1 MSYLTSYYPQTVKVF
16 LETRPALAEIL
27 EVIWLFALIYFAVG
41 LLILWRI
48 KFYSPKPARAKEPS
62 PLRSF
67 LKAGL
72 GFKCFMGAVIIFAL
86 LAYLVAFLI
95 MSAFVCELA
104 NRLFTNPIG
113 QWPWMEWGFVAV
125 IFLFS
130 VFCIWLSTRK

>member
-1 MSYLTSYYPQTVKVF
+1 MSYLTSYCPQTIKVF
-16 LETRPALAEIL
+16 METRPVLAEIL
-27 EVIWLFALIYFAVG
+27 EEFGLFALIYFAVG

-48 KFYSPKPARAKEPS
+48 KFYRPKPARAKEPS
-62 PLRSF
+62 PLRLF
-67 LKAGL
+67 LKEGL
-72 GFKCFMGAVIIFAL
+72 GFKCFIGAVIIFAL

-104 NRLFTNPIG
+104 NRFFTTPIG

-125 IFLFS
+125 IFFFS

>member
-16 LETRPALAEIL
+16 LETRPVLAEIL
-27 EVIWLFALIYFAVG
+27 EEFGLFALIYFAVG

-48 KFYSPKPARAKEPS
+48 KFYRPKPARAKEPS
-62 PLRSF
+62 PLRLF
-67 LKAGL
+67 LKEGL
-72 GFKCFMGAVIIFAL
+72 GFKCFIGAVIIFAL

-104 NRLFTNPIG
+104 NRLFTTPIG
-113 QWPWMEWGFVAV
+113 QWPWMEWGFLAV
-125 IFLFS
+125 IFFFS